1 MTLQELLGE
10 SFKDGMTAEDIA
22 KALENVEDSKTE
34 IARLN
39 ADVERYKN
47 ALSKSNSEAA
57 EYKRKERDRLS
68 EDEKRNLETQET
80 IASLQSQLEEYKKEK
95 EIADLKSRFIG
106 LGYSDED
113 AKKSAEDFHSGNTES
128 VFASL
133 VNRIANV
140 EKEANARVIGGTPR
154 PNAGQ
159 GATPSI
165 TKKDFESMSMP
176 ERTKLFNENRELYDS
191 LTK

>member
-80 IASLQSQLEEYKKEK
+80 IASLQSQLEEYKKE
-95 EIADLKSRFIG
+95 IC
-106 LGYSDED
+106 
-113 AKKSAEDFHSGNTES
+113 H
-128 VFASL
+128 
-133 VNRIANV
+133 
-140 EKEANARVIGGTPR
+140 
-154 PNAGQ
+154 
-159 GATPSI
+159 
-165 TKKDFESMSMP
+165 
-176 ERTKLFNENRELYDS
+176 
-191 LTK
+191 